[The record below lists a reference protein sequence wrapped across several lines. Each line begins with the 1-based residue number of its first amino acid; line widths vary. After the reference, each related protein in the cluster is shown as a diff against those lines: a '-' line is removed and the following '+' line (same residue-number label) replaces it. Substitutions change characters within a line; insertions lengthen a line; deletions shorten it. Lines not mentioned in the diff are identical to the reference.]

1 MNDELHH
8 LLDGE
13 LPDEAT
19 VDLLRSLIADGE
31 KRSLF
36 REQMKLQGALIR
48 NENFA
53 SMSSQEEAEM
63 FGRLSSAIGVK
74 ESLPWTKRI
83 GSAAMAMVAGA
94 LLLGGG
100 LGFFADRLVS
110 GAGNEPPPA
119 STQPVNQMVPT
130 PSLSTSP
137 PPCNCDSVA
146 AAVRDSLTRAAT
158 SVSPTKKAQART
170 PRRTKIDDPT
180 GSKAAREIAKKKR
193 RTPTQ

>member
-19 VDLLRSLIADGE
+19 VGLLRSLIDDGE
-31 KRSLF
+31 KRALF

-48 NENFA
+48 NENFE

-74 ESLPWTKRI
+74 ESLPWAKRI

-110 GAGNEPPPA
+110 GAGNEPPPPV
-119 STQPVNQMVPT
+119 TQPIKQAVP
-130 PSLSTSP
+130 PLELSNAP
-137 PPCNCDSVA
+137 APCNCDSVA
-146 AAVRDSLTRAAT
+146 AAVRDSVARAAT
-158 SVSPTKKAQART
+158 SVSPTRKVQSRA
-170 PRRTKIDDPT
+170 PRRKVDDDPT
-180 GSKAAREIAKKKR
+180 GRKAAERLAKKKKR
-193 RTPTQ
+193 PATQ